1 MKEATP
7 GQGDVTE
14 TIRLVSTQRLPLDV
28 GNLEVDS
35 EGRLLARDSDRPLRF
50 SFEFIDAPFQV
61 EVTTGE
67 AALVKVTGDLGM
79 LPYTIES
86 PAARYWA
93 LRVIAAS
100 SGMKRGRL
108 ELDSNYAIRLRAEAP
123 PPAQRT
129 PVTIL
134 STVTALLLDFKP
146 CLELLS
152 EVLKLGLA
160 RPATPRPALR

>member
-1 MKEATP
+1 MTDARQSRRKVP
-7 GQGDVTE
+7 GAV
-14 TIRLVSTQRLPLDV
+14 RLVSGQEQSLNV
-28 GNLEVDS
+28 ASLEVDKD
-35 EGRLLARDSDRPLRF
+35 GQLVVRDDDRPLRF
-50 SFEFIDAPFQV
+50 SFEFAGAPFEAEVTAGDAP
-61 EVTTGE
+61 
-67 AALVKVTGDLGM
+67 LVKLTADLGL

-100 SGMKRGRL
+100 SRMKRGRL

-160 RPATPRPALR
+160 RPATSRPALR